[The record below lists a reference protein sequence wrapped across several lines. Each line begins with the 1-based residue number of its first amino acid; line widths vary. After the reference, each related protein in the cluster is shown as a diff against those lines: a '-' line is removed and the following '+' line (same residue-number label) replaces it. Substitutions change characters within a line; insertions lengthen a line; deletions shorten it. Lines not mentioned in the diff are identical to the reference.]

1 MSRVSVKIVGASG
14 QGINSV
20 GEIIAKALKRSGY
33 FVFGYREYPSLIKGG
48 HASYQLDISGN
59 KVASSN
65 KIVDAVV
72 SLDHNGLSIHLD
84 EIKDG
89 GYLIHDM
96 PEWNFGDSDKKKIE
110 EKNIKVILL
119 PTEEIIEELN
129 APYVVQNVLF
139 TGLLWSAFNQDVSK
153 LKEVVKERF
162 ASKPK
167 LIDLNMDCIDKGY
180 EFKSEEEIEI
190 KLPDANKD
198 CSDAMLI
205 TGNQAIGLGAV
216 HAGVRMFASY
226 PMTPASSIL
235 TYLAEIQNKTGMV
248 IKQAEDEITASQM
261 ASASYFMGTRAMT
274 GTSGGG
280 FDLMTETLSMV
291 GIIESPMVFVLAQ
304 RPGPATGMPTW
315 TAQGDLLL
323 AVHSGHG
330 EFPRCVMSVSDAE
343 DGFYLTAE
351 AHNIAERFQ
360 IPVILLTDKHTAESL
375 FTSEKFDQKSY
386 KIDRGQLVD
395 GKDLSELKAEDRF
408 MITDDGVSPRWVPG
422 QAAPGYNA
430 TSYENLPDGT
440 VTEDSVPAKEMFDKR
455 MRKMEAL
462 KNSLPEPELFGSDS
476 PETLIIGWGSTKGVM
491 SDVLSDLDNK
501 KIGYLHYSYIWPLK
515 TEKLLELSSKAKKV
529 VIVEGNNQSQLGML
543 IKQETGLSIDSKILK
558 YDGRPFFYEEILDK
572 IS

>member
-1 MSRVSVKIVGASG
+1 
-14 QGINSV
+14 
-20 GEIIAKALKRSGY
+20 
-33 FVFGYREYPSLIKGG
+33 
-48 HASYQLDISGN
+48 
-59 KVASSN
+59 
-65 KIVDAVV
+65 
-72 SLDHNGLSIHLD
+72 
-84 EIKDG
+84 
-89 GYLIHDM
+89 
-96 PEWNFGDSDKKKIE
+96 
-110 EKNIKVILL
+110 
-119 PTEEIIEELN
+119 
-129 APYVVQNVLF
+129 
-139 TGLLWSAFNQDVSK
+139 
-153 LKEVVKERF
+153 
-162 ASKPK
+162 
-167 LIDLNMDCIDKGY
+167 
-180 EFKSEEEIEI
+180 
-190 KLPDANKD
+190 
-198 CSDAMLI
+198 
-205 TGNQAIGLGAV
+205 
-216 HAGVRMFASY
+216 
-226 PMTPASSIL
+226 
-235 TYLAEIQNKTGMV
+235 
-248 IKQAEDEITASQM
+248 
-261 ASASYFMGTRAMT
+261 
-274 GTSGGG
+274 
-280 FDLMTETLSMV
+280 MV